1 MRFEFNRTGAERKA
15 LVQAMGE
22 ILEVKPK
29 YLGMPT
35 AAYQVDYFHIDKT
48 GAVEFDDRADSEEI
62 ENLLERLAERGIV
75 AAPAET
81 AQEGGTAEESAD
93 AENKAEEPETEAQG
107 ADLGLT
113 VAMPRDSFTD
123 AALEN
128 LRKLVDSKGSL
139 IKKALAVSSL
149 PIEADGEKVSFPW
162 FAEGQ
167 DSESGKAYT
176 HFIAAICDMARNQ
189 KRITA
194 KEKPADNEKYA
205 FRCFLLRLGFIGA
218 EYKVER
224 KILLKNLSGS
234 SAFKNGEPKSETLR
248 PEPVNPAMRV
258 DAGEHPELT
267 EELLDEILIQQVNA
281 GMGGAADGISE

>member
-75 AAPAET
+75 AAPAT
-81 AQEGGTAEESAD
+81 AQEADTAEESAD
-93 AENKAEEPETEAQG
+93 AENNAEEPETEAQG

-128 LRKLVDSKGSL
+128 LRKLVAAKGSL
-139 IKKALAVSSL
+139 IKKALAVDSL
-149 PIEADGEKVSFPW
+149 PIETDGEKVSFPW

-167 DSESGKAYT
+167 DSESVKAYT

-218 EYKVER
+218 EYKGER